1 MLQLLV
7 AWVSRSQRAD
17 YTRDKVNE
25 VKYIEKIGYVL
36 LSYSAS
42 ERRKRNI
49 AEEILKRRN
58 FEENREEAEIT

>member
-1 MLQLLV
+1 MG
-7 AWVSRSQRAD
+7 VSRSQRAD
-17 YTRDKVNE
+17 YTWDKVNE
-25 VKYIEKIGYVL
+25 VKYIEKIGNAL